1 MNTKITT
8 LAEIKEFSNQQK
20 KKNKIIVLAH
30 GTYDLMHIG
39 HVKHLKFAKN
49 YGDVLIVTITADQ
62 FVSKGPGRPFF
73 NQGNRSEMLASLE
86 FVDKV
91 CIIDSRS
98 GIPAINSIRPDFYIK
113 GIEYKNKKNDLTKKI
128 SYEEKAIKKFGGKI
142 IYSKEE
148 TFSSSNLLNNFF
160 NQRSEDTRKKINS
173 LKNKNIVDK
182 ILKYQKKIE
191 NLKVC
196 LIGDSIKDIYKF
208 VSPLGKSPKENL
220 ISNLFL
226 DKKEFNGGVLA
237 AANNLSSFCNK
248 IDVITHAYNT
258 NLEKKLILKFLSK
271 SIKIKNFKKNNC
283 SITEKTR
290 YVEKGFNRKLFSV
303 YSMNDY
309 PLDGKYEKKLLSFL
323 KKNLRKYDLV
333 IVTDFGHGFIT
344 GAIIKLLEKYSNFLS
359 VNAQSNSSN
368 YGFNL
373 ITKYKK
379 ADYISIDLPE
389 ARLAAKNRFGT
400 IEDLLFKDILKKTKV
415 KNFSLTLGRDGCA
428 VTNGKKIYKLGS
440 LSNVV
445 VDTMGAGDVFF
456 VITSIFAFFKFD
468 ISELAL
474 IGNCAGGLKVNILG
488 HQKSILKEDL
498 LTMIKTSTL

>member
-182 ILKYQKKIE
+182 ILKYQKK
-191 NLKVC
+191 N
-196 LIGDSIKDIYKF
+196 
-208 VSPLGKSPKENL
+208 
-220 ISNLFL
+220 
-226 DKKEFNGGVLA
+226 
-237 AANNLSSFCNK
+237 
-248 IDVITHAYNT
+248 
-258 NLEKKLILKFLSK
+258 
-271 SIKIKNFKKNNC
+271 
-283 SITEKTR
+283 
-290 YVEKGFNRKLFSV
+290 
-303 YSMNDY
+303 
-309 PLDGKYEKKLLSFL
+309 
-323 KKNLRKYDLV
+323 
-333 IVTDFGHGFIT
+333 
-344 GAIIKLLEKYSNFLS
+344 
-359 VNAQSNSSN
+359 
-368 YGFNL
+368 
-373 ITKYKK
+373 
-379 ADYISIDLPE
+379 
-389 ARLAAKNRFGT
+389 
-400 IEDLLFKDILKKTKV
+400 
-415 KNFSLTLGRDGCA
+415 
-428 VTNGKKIYKLGS
+428 
-440 LSNVV
+440 
-445 VDTMGAGDVFF
+445 
-456 VITSIFAFFKFD
+456 
-468 ISELAL
+468 
-474 IGNCAGGLKVNILG
+474 
-488 HQKSILKEDL
+488 
-498 LTMIKTSTL
+498 